1 MMSKELEDDLRRTLA
16 FASERAP
23 RAPRAP
29 GGLSGWVVTRS
40 RGRRM
45 RMQALVAAVAVV
57 VVAGGV
63 GAVVRAAGVDAAP
76 SAVTPTEA
84 TGVPNEEV
92 EDREPQTAGIPDL
105 VDKVWPEAV
114 WRIPGRLPG
123 GEKYQP
129 QHFIDDRTLLLETW
143 ESFEKANA
151 IYAYDLVTGRTRKIA
166 AIRTPKGVYASGYM
180 SGAGRIVYQTVHV
193 SAGESVTRF
202 WSVPIAG
209 GKPTVIETDQEVR
222 SRGTEFAVVGDRL
235 AFSLSDG
242 GVFTVPLGGG
252 AVTPVKGANRYH
264 ILSWPWVGTP
274 GDYTPDNEP
283 SFEELFNVETGETSK
298 AVIHPEETQVRCGVT
313 TCVGRKS
320 DGTAFYRRRD
330 GSQERALDQG
340 SSRGLAADRFLTVR
354 LPMPPGGQTLHD
366 LVTGKSADLGLR
378 PNAKGQST
386 SIEPDAGDGRLVAYA
401 LKGKYVIIDLTKIQ

>member
-1 MMSKELEDDLRRTLA
+1 MSKELEDDLRRTLA

-23 RAPRAP
+23 RAP
-29 GGLSGWVVTRS
+29 GGLSGQVVARS

-45 RMQALVAAVAVV
+45 RVQALVAAVAVV

-63 GAVVRAAGVDAAP
+63 GAVVRAAGDHAAP
-76 SAVTPTEA
+76 TAVTPVEA
-84 TGVPNEEV
+84 TGAPSEGIG
-92 EDREPQTAGIPDL
+92 DPWGREPQTADIPDL

-123 GEKYQP
+123 GQKYQP
-129 QHFIDDRTLLLETW
+129 RHFIDDRTLLLETW

-166 AIRTPKGVYASGYM
+166 AIRTPKGVYASGYV
-180 SGAGRIVYQTVHV
+180 SGAGHIVYQTVHV
-193 SAGESVTRF
+193 IAGESVTRF
-202 WSVPIAG
+202 WSVPIKG
-209 GKPTVIETDQEVR
+209 GEPTAIETDKEVK
-222 SRGTEFAVVGDRL
+222 SRGTELAVVGDRV

-252 AVTPVKGANRYH
+252 AVTAVQGADRH
-264 ILSWPWVGTP
+264 HLLSWPWVGTP
-274 GDYTPDNEP
+274 GDYTPGNEP
-283 SFEELFNVETGETSK
+283 SFEELLNVETGETSR
-298 AVIHPEETQVRCGVT
+298 AVIHPGETNVRCGVT

-320 DGTAFYRRRD
+320 DRTAFYRLRD
-330 GSQERALDQG
+330 GSQERVLDPA
-340 SSRGLAADRFLTVR
+340 SSRGLAADRFVTVH
-354 LPMPPGGQTLHD
+354 LPRSPGGQTLND

-386 SIEPDAGDGRLVAYA
+386 SIQPDIGDGRLVAYE
-401 LKGKYVIIDLTKIQ
+401 LKGKYVIIDLMKIQ